1 MSFFSNSSL
10 GFRLASFGA
19 ALIVLTACSSNKKE
33 KLAYVERPAEL
44 IYNQAVLKWLS
55 VIGLMP
61 NFCSKKSNVNIHSLN
76 GRGGRC

>member
-44 IYNQAVLKWLS
+44 IYNQAVAQMDISDWADALS
-55 VIGLMP
+55 L
-61 NFCSKKSNVNIHSLN
+61 IHI
-76 GRGGRC
+76 